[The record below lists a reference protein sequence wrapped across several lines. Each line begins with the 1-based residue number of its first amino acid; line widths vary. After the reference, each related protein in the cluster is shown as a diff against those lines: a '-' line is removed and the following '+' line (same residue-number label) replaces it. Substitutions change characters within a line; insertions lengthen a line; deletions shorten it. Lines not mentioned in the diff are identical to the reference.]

1 MKTIARII
9 SFVLIGLLVNNSCFT
24 QVSKNNSAELFSQFK
39 VLFQQIDLPINW
51 DGRDIGRFGMPSYG
65 QKSSFYEIPL
75 EFYSF
80 IPEYIVNSDST
91 TYIRALFKLPPKNG
105 MHLFIIVT
113 DYMYDRYKDGELY
126 SILTQLYLIGYDN
139 SGKLLF
145 HEMIAGNNVDKW
157 DKLLKFNA
165 DYTFETRHY
174 KFLGGAIKHPS
185 KSHLIGKMQYTKT
198 SCEITANGTI
208 NCTSETIKGYFDSLP
223 DGDYELVKE
232 VYKDD

>member
-9 SFVLIGLLVNNSCFT
+9 ILVLFSLLVNNSCFT
-24 QVSKNNSAELFSQFK
+24 QVSKNTSAELFIQFK
-39 VLFQQIDLPINW
+39 ELFQQIDLPINW
-51 DGRDIGRFGMPSYG
+51 DRRDIGKLAIPSWGPNDRYH
-65 QKSSFYEIPL
+65 EIPA
-75 EFYSF
+75 EFISF
-80 IPEYIVNSDST
+80 IPEDIVRSDST

-139 SGKLLF
+139 LGNLLF
-145 HEMIAGNNVDKW
+145 HIMIAGNYVDKW

-174 KFLGGAIKHPS
+174 KFLDGIIKHPS
-185 KSHLIGKMQYTKT
+185 KNHLIGLMKYTKT
-198 SCEITANGTI
+198 ICEIAENETL
-208 NCTSETIKGYFDSLP
+208 NCTSEKIKGYFDSMP
-223 DGDYELVKE
+223 DGDYELVISYKE
-232 VYKDD
+232 N